1 MGLFFLSNAYFQIK
15 SNEEM
20 TAANSAEF
28 ENLDMLERQGYEE
41 AKELRREILQD
52 VCYVLY

>member
-1 MGLFFLSNAYFQIK
+1 
-15 SNEEM
+15 M
-20 TAANSAEF
+20 TAVNSAEF

-52 VCYVLY
+52 VCYLLH

>member
-1 MGLFFLSNAYFQIK
+1 MGKFFLSNAYFQIK
-15 SNEEM
+15 SNEKM
-20 TAANSAEF
+20 TAVDSAEF

-52 VCYVLY
+52 VRFVLH

>member
-20 TAANSAEF
+20 TAVNSAEF

-52 VCYVLY
+52 VCYLLH